1 MKYLLDTHVFL
12 WMADAPEK
20 LSRKA
25 SEIVPDP
32 GNEFFLSI
40 ATPWELAIK
49 TNNGKLDAA
58 RLLRDLEAGVFAKDL
73 EILPASVP
81 QVIRAGLLPLH
92 HRDPFDRLLV
102 AQALDQRLPILSKDR
117 LLDRYGVKRIWN

>member
-12 WMADAPEK
+12 WVAAAPEK

-25 SEIVPDP
+25 SEIIPDP

-49 TNNGKLDAA
+49 TNTGKLDAA
-58 RLLRDLEAGVFAKDL
+58 GLLRDLEAGVFAADL
-73 EILPASVP
+73 EILPASVS
-81 QVIRAGLLPLH
+81 QVIRAGLLPYY

>member
-12 WMADAPEK
+12 WIADAPEK

-32 GNEFFLSI
+32 GNRIFLSI

-58 RLLRDLEAGVFAKDL
+58 ELLRDLEAGVFAKDL
-73 EILPASVP
+73 EILPASVS

-117 LLDRYGVKRIWN
+117 ILDRYGVKRIWN